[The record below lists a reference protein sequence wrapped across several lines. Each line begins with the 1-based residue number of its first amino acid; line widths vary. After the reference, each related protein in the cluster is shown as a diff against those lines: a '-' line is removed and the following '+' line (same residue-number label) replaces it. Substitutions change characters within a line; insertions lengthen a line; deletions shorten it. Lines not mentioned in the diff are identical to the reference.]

1 MSVRAV
7 LVVTLVSACGAATT
21 PHRPA
26 DTTGA
31 ILGLVRDKTTGEPIA
46 MAEVALRRDDGL
58 DRLAATKTTN
68 DGVYD
73 FDALAPG
80 LYSVNVY
87 FAGDGV
93 EVDKIKVVAGRVA
106 PVDVAIDLGQ
116 PGPVVVID
124 YSHAQDG
131 AIDHYKPANASAD
144 VGVIEGTVA
153 DATTRERVAGAVV
166 TALGSGVT
174 DARQAVTDDR
184 GRFVFPDVPPGIY
197 AVSAYYTI
205 QRRGQIEVLRNNV
218 DVKGGEAVVVPLFV
232 ELEGQ

>member
-7 LVVTLVSACGAATT
+7 LVVTLVSACGAAP

-58 DRLAATKTTN
+58 EKLAATKTTN

-124 YSHAQDG
+124 YSHSKDG
-131 AIDHYKPANASAD
+131 AIDRYKPANASAD
-144 VGVIEGTVA
+144 VGMIEGTVS

-174 DARQAVTDDR
+174 DAHQAVTDDR
-184 GRFVFPDVPPGIY
+184 GRFVFPDIPPGTY

>member
-7 LVVTLVSACGAATT
+7 LVVTLVLVSACGAAQ
-21 PHRPA
+21 PRRPA

-58 DRLAATKTTN
+58 DRIGATKTTN

-106 PVDVAIDLGQ
+106 PVDVALDLGQ

-124 YSHAQDG
+124 YSHARDG
-131 AIDHYKPANASAD
+131 AID
-144 VGVIEGTVA
+144 
-153 DATTRERVAGAVV
+153 
-166 TALGSGVT
+166 
-174 DARQAVTDDR
+174 
-184 GRFVFPDVPPGIY
+184 
-197 AVSAYYTI
+197 
-205 QRRGQIEVLRNNV
+205 
-218 DVKGGEAVVVPLFV
+218 
-232 ELEGQ
+232 